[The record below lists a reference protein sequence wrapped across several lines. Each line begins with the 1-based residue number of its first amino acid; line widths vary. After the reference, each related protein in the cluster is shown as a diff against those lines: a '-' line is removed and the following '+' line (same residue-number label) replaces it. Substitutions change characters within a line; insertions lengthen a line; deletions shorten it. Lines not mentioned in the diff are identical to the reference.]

1 MELVKTSWTYSYKTD
16 MKNKDILSIKQQQ
29 GDKPTNRY
37 RDNNQVDINIDRR
50 TDQLKGLFRSQRTK
64 YFAFATNRPSEF

>member
-16 MKNKDILSIKQQQ
+16 MKNKDKLSIKQQQ

-64 YFAFATNRPSEF
+64 YLSRIN